1 MHATEKRSIISD
13 RAESVG
19 SFFIAERQVTID
31 INTISSN
38 LIYVATVLNF
48 EYVKKQIKE
57 VDLESM
63 FILSSI
69 VDMSD
74 DYFLIYDLYKIYLS
88 CVKRVLM
95 GH

>member
-1 MHATEKRSIISD
+1 MYATEKRSIISD

-48 EYVKKQIKE
+48 EYVKK
-57 VDLESM
+57 
-63 FILSSI
+63 
-69 VDMSD
+69 
-74 DYFLIYDLYKIYLS
+74 
-88 CVKRVLM
+88 
-95 GH
+95 

>member
-31 INTISSN
+31 INIISSN

-48 EYVKKQIKE
+48 EYVKK
-57 VDLESM
+57 
-63 FILSSI
+63 
-69 VDMSD
+69 
-74 DYFLIYDLYKIYLS
+74 
-88 CVKRVLM
+88 
-95 GH
+95 